1 MADKKRIENKE
12 RILRY
17 LFRKGSLCN
26 TYKVTRE
33 LGMERFDVLEILTE
47 LAKEDKVKLMHGSV
61 KAATK
66 ELKQEEIVKTK
77 SEVEELK
84 ERMEKLEKVMTST
97 FNRLREAIDI
107 GQQKIKENLSKVDI
121 SDNPEKIEIQ
131 KKV

>member
-1 MADKKRIENKE
+1 
-12 RILRY
+12 
-17 LFRKGSLCN
+17 
-26 TYKVTRE
+26 
-33 LGMERFDVLEILTE
+33 MERFEVLDILNE

-61 KAATK
+61 KAVTK
-66 ELKQEEIVKTK
+66 ELSQEEIVKTK

-107 GQQKIKENLSKVDI
+107 GQQKIRKNLSKVDI
-121 SDNPEKIEIQ
+121 SDNSEKIEVQ